1 MSYYEKN
8 REKRLEYQKNYIER
22 NKQNYNLYQAS
33 YYHVRKEQPDFEEKN
48 KGYRIRWYNKVKE
61 KKREIKKKKLEEKC
75 IKDTIKRTKHLKKK
89 MLKELLKKICLYLEP
104 ESDIEVEPTLN
115 TAPFAGIKLNSKGHF
130 ILDW

>member
-1 MSYYEKN
+1 MAYYQQNK
-8 REKRLEYQKNYIER
+8 EKRLEYQKNYNER
-22 NKQNYNLYQAS
+22 NKEKYNLYQAS

-61 KKREIKKKKLEEKC
+61 KKRELKKKKLEEKC

-115 TAPFAGIKLNSKGHF
+115 TAPFAGIKLNNKGHF